1 MSRAAPV
8 YMPRWE
14 WRTFAPLPDERLKDQ
29 LGPPVASK
37 DSAHEISIL
46 CANSKHDVLIRG
58 EVLRLKWRKQ
68 VSPSGLELWDL
79 ILSTAFPCPSEVVL
93 RLFEAWVLPAPV
105 LDRNTYS
112 KAQFL
117 GEILPQH
124 LDLKPIDIETRSE
137 SFRLDGITC
146 ELTRLTANHIELE
159 SFCIEHE
166 DPALVLQALH
176 HLGLQGRRN
185 TSYPQG
191 LKAALNL
198 PTIALNT

>member
-1 MSRAAPV
+1 
-8 YMPRWE
+8 MPRWE
-14 WRTFAPLPDERLKDQ
+14 WRTFAPLPEAQLKGQ
-29 LGPPVASK
+29 LGTPVLNK
-37 DSAHEISIL
+37 TGAHEISIL

-58 EVLRLKWRKQ
+58 EVIRLKWRKQ

-79 ILSTAFPCPSEVVL
+79 ILSETFPCPAEVVL
-93 RLFEAWVLPAPV
+93 RLFEAWVLPIPDLA
-105 LDRNTYS
+105 RKTYT

-117 GEILPQH
+117 DEVLPRHQGLTPLEIE
-124 LDLKPIDIETRSE
+124 KRAET
-137 SFRLDGITC
+137 FLVDGITC
-146 ELTRLTANHIELE
+146 ELTRLRANHLELE

-176 HLGLQGRRN
+176 HLGLQGQRN

-198 PTIALNT
+198 PPSH